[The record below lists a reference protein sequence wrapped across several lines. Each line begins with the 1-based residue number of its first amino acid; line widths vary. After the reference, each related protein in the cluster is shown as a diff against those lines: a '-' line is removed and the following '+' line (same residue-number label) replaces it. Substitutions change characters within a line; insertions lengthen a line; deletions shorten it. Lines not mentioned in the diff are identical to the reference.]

1 MLIEI
6 YRARIQTLFRG
17 IKQLMPG
24 HALAVEN
31 GKLRLVLLQ
40 SLGKAYMTSD
50 FELQDLREVL
60 AGAAA
65 HV

>member
-1 MLIEI
+1 M
-6 YRARIQTLFRG
+6 
-17 IKQLMPG
+17 G
-24 HALAVEN
+24 HDKKVEN

-50 FELQDLREVL
+50 FELRDLREVL